1 MERAALDA
9 ESQRRE
15 TPFSR
20 SADATDESTVGRADS
35 SISSVST
42 ALHAAG

>member
-1 MERAALDA
+1 MKAAFDA
-9 ESQRRE
+9 LSQRRE

-20 SADATDESTVGRADS
+20 RADATAGRIVDRADS
-35 SISSVST
+35 SMRSVST